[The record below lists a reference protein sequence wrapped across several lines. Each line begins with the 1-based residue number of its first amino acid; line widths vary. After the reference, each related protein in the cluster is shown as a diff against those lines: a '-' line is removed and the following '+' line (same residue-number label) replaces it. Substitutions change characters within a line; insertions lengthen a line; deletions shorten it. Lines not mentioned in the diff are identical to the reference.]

1 MSQDTHS
8 PLALIVDD
16 EAALREL
23 AAITLERMG
32 IACVCVPDLAGAY
45 AALGSRNFD
54 FCLTD
59 MRLPDGSGLTLVADI
74 QQQFPQLP
82 VAMITAHGNMESA
95 IEALKA
101 GAFDFVNKP
110 VDIQALR
117 GLATQALKTARHKGR
132 ADPSRQLIG
141 VSPAVQRLRDLIR
154 KLARSQA
161 PVYISG
167 ESGTGKELV
176 ARLIHEQGPRA
187 AHPFVPVNC
196 GALPPELVESE
207 LFGHRKGSFTGAVAD
222 KPGLFQA
229 AEGGTLFLDEVG
241 DLPLAMQVKLL
252 RAVQERRVRPVGS
265 PVEEPVD
272 CRILSATHQPLQGLV
287 AAGKFRQDLYYRI
300 NVIEVHVPALRERG
314 EDLAPLVRH
323 ILEQS
328 GAGAALALS
337 AAAWQALSAYSF
349 PGNVRELENIL
360 ERALALAEGEVLE
373 VGDLHLQAP
382 APSNSL
388 PDAFDAADAATMREN
403 PDAERSRLL
412 DALTR
417 TRWNRTRA
425 AAQLGISLR
434 ALRYRLQKLGLDE
447 G

>member
-1 MSQDTHS
+1 MSRDLTS

-32 IACVCVPDLAGAY
+32 IACVCVPDLASAR
-45 AALGSRNFD
+45 AALGAREFD

-59 MRLPDGSGLTLVADI
+59 MRLPDGSGLTLIADI

-117 GLATQALKTARHKGR
+117 GLATQALRTARHKGR
-132 ADPSRQLIG
+132 GDASRQLIG
-141 VSPAVQRLRDLIR
+141 VSPAIQRLRELVG

-207 LFGHRKGSFTGAVAD
+207 LFGHRKGSFTGALAD

-265 PVEEPVD
+265 PVEESVD

-287 AAGKFRQDLYYRI
+287 ASGKFRQDLYYRI

-314 EDLAPLVRH
+314 EDLRPLVQH
-323 ILEQS
+323 ILAQGVE
-328 GAGAALALS
+328 GTAPTLS
-337 AAAWQALSAYSF
+337 EAAWQALSTYAF

-360 ERALALAEGEVLE
+360 ARAVALAEGEVLD
-373 VGDLHLQAP
+373 VGDLHLQAAEP
-382 APSNSL
+382 ANPL
-388 PDAFDAADAATMREN
+388 PDALDATDPPSMRADA
-403 PDAERSRLL
+403 DAERSRLL

-434 ALRYRLQKLGLDE
+434 ALRYRLQKFGLDE

>member
-1 MSQDTHS
+1 MSQEATS

-32 IACVCVPDLAGAY
+32 VMCVCVPDLTAAR
-45 AALGSRNFD
+45 AALGSRDFD

-59 MRLPDGSGLTLVADI
+59 MRLPDGSGLTLVAEI

-117 GLATQALKTARHKGR
+117 GLATQALKAARHGVR
-132 ADPSRQLIG
+132 SDPSRQLIG
-141 VSPAVQRLRDLIR
+141 VSPAVQRLRELVR

-196 GALPPELVESE
+196 GALPPELIESE
-207 LFGHRKGSFTGAVAD
+207 LFGHRKGSFTGAIAD

-241 DLPLAMQVKLL
+241 DLPLAVQVKLL

-265 PVEEPVD
+265 PTEEPVD
-272 CRILSATHQPLQGLV
+272 CRILSATHQPLQALV

-300 NVIEVHVPALRERG
+300 NVIEVHVPALRERQ
-314 EDLAPLVRH
+314 EDLEPLVRH
-323 ILEQS
+323 ILERAS
-328 GAGAALALS
+328 ASSPPSLS
-337 AAAWQALSAYSF
+337 DGAWQALTAYEF

-360 ERALALAEGEVLE
+360 ERALALAEGDILE
-373 VGDLHLQAP
+373 VGDLHLQTSELPGLSPTAQDP
-382 APSNSL
+382 
-388 PDAFDAADAATMREN
+388 PDAAFIREDS
-403 PDAERSRLL
+403 DAERSRLL

>member
-1 MSQDTHS
+1 MSPDPTS

-32 IACVCVPDLAGAY
+32 IASVCVPDLAAAR
-45 AALGSRNFD
+45 AALAAHAFD

-59 MRLPDGSGLTLVADI
+59 MRLPDGSGLTFINDI

-132 ADPSRQLIG
+132 NDPTHPLIG

-300 NVIEVHVPALRERG
+300 NVIEVHVPALRERR
-314 EDLAPLVRH
+314 EDLQPLVHH
-323 ILEQS
+323 ILAQS
-328 GAGAALALS
+328 AEGPAPALS
-337 AAAWQALSAYSF
+337 EAAWRALSAYPF

-360 ERALALAEGEVLE
+360 ARALALADSPVLDIGDLNLQTPGPNNPPDALE
-373 VGDLHLQAP
+373 VR
-382 APSNSL
+382 
-388 PDAFDAADAATMREN
+388 DAQSMGEDMDT
-403 PDAERSRLL
+403 ERSRLL